1 MDTRQ
6 KYLVKDMIGLSV
18 LRLNKQQ
25 LDDLLM
31 RIRNIHDHIPE
42 TYRSVEDCLAV
53 GGMKLLE
60 VLD

>member
-1 MDTRQ
+1 MDKRQ
-6 KYLVKDMIGLSV
+6 KYVVKDMIGLSI
-18 LRLNKQQ
+18 LYLNQQQ

-31 RIRNIHDHIPE
+31 RIRNIHDNIPE
-42 TYRSVEDCLAV
+42 TYQGVEECLAV